1 MCYIIVGKTDLR
13 GVFRMAGH
21 SKWKNIQR
29 RKNAQDAKKGKVF
42 QKLAKEIYV
51 AAKRGLPDPDANP
64 ALRLVV
70 EKAKAANMP
79 NDNIKRAIE
88 KARGN
93 QNGENYE
100 EIVYEGYG
108 PGGVA
113 IMVTCLT
120 DNKNRTAS
128 NVRMAFSKNGGNLG
142 ETGCV
147 SYLFDRKGYLVIE
160 REDLNLDEDDMLLQ
174 AIEAGAEEMETS
186 EEAFEIYTDP
196 ENFMEVKE
204 NLEKAGFAFAT
215 AEITMVPQTYTAL
228 DDEQS
233 AKMEKLLDML
243 EDNDDVQEIYHNYQE
258 A

>member
-1 MCYIIVGKTDLR
+1 
-13 GVFRMAGH
+13 
-21 SKWKNIQR
+21 
-29 RKNAQDAKKGKVF
+29 
-42 QKLAKEIYV
+42 
-51 AAKRGLPDPDANP
+51 
-64 ALRLVV
+64 
-70 EKAKAANMP
+70 
-79 NDNIKRAIE
+79 
-88 KARGN
+88 
-93 QNGENYE
+93 
-100 EIVYEGYG
+100 
-108 PGGVA
+108 
-113 IMVTCLT
+113 
-120 DNKNRTAS
+120 
-128 NVRMAFSKNGGNLG
+128 MAFSKNGGNLG

-204 NLEKAGFAFAT
+204 NLEKAGFTFAT
-215 AEITMVPQTYTAL
+215 AEITMVPQTYTVL